1 MSSIIQGALEAKA
14 DAAMELVKHQKGF
27 LPGVPIEEPRVVKNR
42 IIHNVEDVTPSVSLD
57 HCYLNNENIL

>member
-42 IIHNVEDVTPSVSLD
+42 IIHNVEDVTPSVSL
-57 HCYLNNENIL
+57 NQ

>member
-1 MSSIIQGALEAKA
+1 MEAQA
-14 DAAMELVKHQKGF
+14 DAALELVKHQKGF

-42 IIHNVEDVTPSVSLD
+42 IIHNVEDDTPRVSLN